1 MNDTILRLD
10 RLELQLTE
18 RRVWCDGQEVALRG
32 RAFDLLAVLAQHP
45 GRLVSKGDLL
55 ARVWPGLVVEE
66 GNIAVQIAAV
76 RKALPVDLIATVPG
90 HGYRLTAAPAA
101 TATAEP
107 APPPST
113 TPSTRPPNSPA
124 TAALYGRDE
133 DLARLRAALHE
144 PGCVTLTGPGGVGKT
159 ALAQA
164 LWAAWDAGAATWVDL
179 SACAGDDAVQP
190 ALCVALGLEAPCD
203 RAGPA
208 LTAALGAAGHL
219 LVLDNAEHVLDAVVA
234 VVPRLVAALPRLHLL
249 VTSQA
254 ALRVGVE
261 RVQRLQPLQL
271 PPAAADPAETA
282 RNGAVALFMARVHAA
297 DSRVSLG
304 PGQLP
309 LVRELCTQLDGL
321 PLALEMAAAR
331 VPLLGL
337 QGVLEALGQR
347 FALLRPV
354 RRDAP
359 MRHRSLQAAL
369 DWSFDL
375 LAPDEQQLFCA
386 LGVLTGSFTLDLAV
400 AVAGGAG
407 ADARW
412 QVIDGIALLV
422 DRSLVSVG
430 PEDPPR
436 YRLLESLRH
445 HALAHLE
452 ASGQLQPV
460 RARHAQAVLAQVRH
474 ADALAAGAEREART
488 REVLEDMGHVREAFH
503 WALLHD
509 QATAVALSA
518 HCAALVEFSAW
529 RSEVFG
535 WQRQCEPL
543 VNGSVG
549 LPVQALW
556 WRQYARHLNFM
567 NDAGALQA
575 ATQATRLASAAG
587 DDLALFWALAGAVR
601 AATMAGHAEPA
612 TPPPV
617 ATWVDE
623 MARLLGAHP
632 DWPPEAEIFVSGA
645 QAMWSISTNDFEAA
659 LRHRQAE
666 WALARRSGLD
676 TRADIAALNVGW
688 TLNRLGRHTQALAT
702 FQEFITTGRG
712 SDFNGAY
719 ARVQVVRT
727 LLMMRRLDDALAEA
741 RQALAA
747 SRRVNWLEMT
757 GVAALL
763 AALQDRLHTAA
774 LLLGHAQQAYAQ
786 RGWPV
791 PDAPLFDYRQ
801 AADLLAARL
810 SPSELAD
817 LMARGSALDAEAAD
831 RLLFS
836 GADGG

>member
-1 MNDTILRLD
+1 MNDAILRFD
-10 RLELQLTE
+10 RLELQLAE
-18 RRVWCDGQEVALRG
+18 RRVLCDGQELTLRG
-32 RAFDLLAVLAQHP
+32 RAFDVLAVLAQHR

-90 HGYRLTAAPAA
+90 HGYRLVAAPAA
-101 TATAEP
+101 TASAEP
-107 APPPST
+107 AAPPSAT
-113 TPSTRPPNSPA
+113 PA

-133 DLARLRAALHE
+133 DLARLQAALRR

-164 LWAAWDAGAATWVDL
+164 LLAAWDAGPATWLDL

-190 ALCVALGLEAPCD
+190 ALCAGLGLEAPCD

-208 LTAALGAAGHL
+208 LTATLGAAGHL
-219 LVLDNAEHVLDAVVA
+219 LVLDNAEHVLDAVA
-234 VVPRLVAALPRLHLL
+234 ALVPRLVAALPRLHLL
-249 VTSQA
+249 ITSQA
-254 ALRVGVE
+254 ALRVGAE
-261 RVQRLQPLQL
+261 RVERLQPLQL
-271 PPAAADPAETA
+271 PPAAADAAETA
-282 RNGAVALFMARVHAA
+282 RNGAVALFMARVQAA
-297 DSRVSLG
+297 DSRVALG
-304 PGQLP
+304 PAQLP
-309 LVRELCTQLDGL
+309 LVRQLCTQLDGL

-337 QGVLEALGQR
+337 QGVLDALGER

-359 MRHRSLQAAL
+359 VRHRSLQAAM

-375 LAPDEQQLFCA
+375 LAPAEQQLFCA
-386 LGVLTGSFTLDLAV
+386 LGVITGSFTLDLAV
-400 AVAGGAG
+400 AVAGGTEAE
-407 ADARW
+407 ARW
-412 QVIDGIALLV
+412 NVIDGIALLV

-445 HALAHLE
+445 DALARLT
-452 ASGQLQPV
+452 ASGQVQPM
-460 RARHAQAVLAQVRH
+460 RARHAQALLVQVRR
-474 ADALAAGAEREART
+474 ADMLPAGAEREALT
-488 REVLEDMGHVREAFH
+488 RRVLEDMGHVREAFH

-529 RSEVFG
+529 RSEVFS
-535 WQRQCEPL
+535 WQRQCEAL
-543 VNGSVG
+543 VDDSVA

-556 WRQYARHLNFM
+556 WRQYSRHLHFL
-567 NDAGALQA
+567 NDPGAVQA
-575 ATQATRLASAAG
+575 AARAMRLARAAG
-587 DDLALFWALAGAVR
+587 DDLALFWALAAAVR
-601 AATMAGHAEPA
+601 AAAAVGGKVEPA
-612 TPPPV
+612 TPPAV
-617 ATWVDE
+617 AAWVDE
-623 MARLLGAHP
+623 MAQLLQAHP
-632 DWPPEAEIFVSGA
+632 AWPPETAVFVSGA
-645 QAMWSISTNDFEAA
+645 RATQCINADDFEGA
-659 LRHRQAE
+659 LQHRQAE
-666 WALARRSGLD
+666 LALARRGGLD

-688 TLNRLGRHTQALAT
+688 TLNRLGRHAEALAA
-702 FQEFITTGRG
+702 FQAFIAADRG
-712 SDFNGAY
+712 SDFNRAY

-727 LLMMRRLDDALAEA
+727 LVMMRRLDEALAEA
-741 RQALAA
+741 PQALAA

-763 AALQDRLHTAA
+763 VALHGRLHSAA
-774 LLLGHAQQAYAQ
+774 LLLGHARQAYAL

-791 PDAPLFDYRQ
+791 PTAPLFDYRQ
-801 AADLLAARL
+801 AADLLSARL
-810 SPSELAD
+810 DPAEMAD
-817 LMARGSALDAEAAD
+817 LMERGSALDAEAAD

-836 GADGG
+836 GDDRDDHD